1 MKFIINRLRKL
12 FLLNYTHF
20 FVILFSLS
28 FFSSFVMT
36 RFLNF
41 DKSIFFISGF
51 LFFCFFVF
59 MLKFYKNN
67 FYIDKN
73 ILTYSN
79 NKLHVIEYKLLN
91 GDIFRLNSDGS
102 YHNDKFATIER
113 GNKKFFR
120 YKNEFLPFDSLE
132 EFQKIAPIQNKIN
145 NF

>member
-1 MKFIINRLRKL
+1 MNFIVNQFRKL
-12 FLLNYTHF
+12 FLFYHIHF

-36 RFLNF
+36 IFLNF

-59 MLKFYKNN
+59 MLKFCKNN

-79 NKLHVIEYKLLN
+79 NKLHIIEYQLLN
-91 GDIFRLNSDGS
+91 GDILRLNSDGS
-102 YHNDKFATIER
+102 YHNELFATIER
-113 GNKKFFR
+113 GSKKLFR
-120 YKNEFLPFDSLE
+120 YKNEFLVFDSIE
-132 EFQKIAPIQNKIN
+132 EFQKIAPLQNKIN